1 MGINASIPASV
12 NLFPL
17 QQQSHVFLRGRQGVN
32 DGVEGL
38 YWLVLEEVR
47 ALAYCPVSIKG
58 EPAVQGSGCRS
69 LSPLYK
75 ASGELGETLQL

>member
-1 MGINASIPASV
+1 MGFNVAMPASA

-32 DGVEGL
+32 DGAEGL
-38 YWLVLEEVR
+38 YWLVLEGVW
-47 ALAYCPVSIKG
+47 ALAYCPVPIEG
-58 EPAVQGSGCRS
+58 EPAVLGSGSRS